1 MPISHHPLI
10 EEFAEYKDAKN
21 AALDDVR
28 KWTGW
33 PINNQLR
40 KLRLADAGI
49 DDSQVTDLFDWVD
62 VGGMGLVSVDEST
75 GDISDA
81 QEATPIEAI
90 IVPIVFMMLMFLI
103 FTVTL

>member
-1 MPISHHPLI
+1 MIIGPDIIHPS
-10 EEFAEYKDAKN
+10 EEKEGVYIFYYAKN

-28 KWTGW
+28 SWTAW
-33 PINNQLR
+33 PINNHLR

-49 DDSQVTDLFDWVD
+49 EDSQVSDLFDWVD

-81 QEATPIEAI
+81 QEATQLKP
-90 IVPIVFMMLMFLI
+90 LLYQLFL
-103 FTVTL
+103 